1 VVVPTSDT
9 SAIVVESRKSRRHD
23 RRLPKENE
31 GLLVYI
37 VDTKKPNGSGPLS
50 IVRKDNLQDPFLLD
64 APLRPGES
72 VTVDGYKIEN
82 IETGKLWDVA
92 RITRVN

>member
-1 VVVPTSDT
+1 M
-9 SAIVVESRKSRRHD
+9 
-23 RRLPKENE
+23 LPQANE

-37 VDTKKPNGSGPLS
+37 VDTKKPNGSGPLN

-64 APLRPGES
+64 APLRLGES
-72 VTVDGYKIEN
+72 VTVNGYKIEN

-92 RITRVN
+92 KITRVN

>member
-1 VVVPTSDT
+1 
-9 SAIVVESRKSRRHD
+9 
-23 RRLPKENE
+23 
-31 GLLVYI
+31 
-37 VDTKKPNGSGPLS
+37 
-50 IVRKDNLQDPFLLD
+50 
-64 APLRPGES
+64 